1 MLTIRLP
8 KIGEVSLYIST
19 IRVINARTMMDGK
32 DEDGNAIR
40 IKADRFSCP
49 DDIHTDYGYIHIIE
63 YAVNGIA
70 TLCSLHC
77 PIG

>member
-19 IRVINARTMMDGK
+19 ILVINARTIMRGK
-32 DEDGNAIR
+32 DLNGNTVR

-63 YAVNGIA
+63 YIIDNIA
-70 TLCSLHC
+70 TPCSLHC
-77 PIG
+77 SIG